1 MVTTRLNANSPPKEL
16 RGMALLTFVTRYLTD
31 TVGAIKDDLDAVTS
45 LPGNVV
51 QAGENVGKAATNL
64 VVSAVDNISGNG
76 KDGFIDD
83 YKGSIRNQEL
93 ALQNKIDDQ
102 LTTALD
108 NVAEN
113 PEQAQEA
120 LEALAKQALVADGLG
135 DEDVQVVIYNSDQM
149 SDEQNQAMVM
159 GQSESKANMNAFYDE
174 DSGTIYM
181 NAATMTGSN
190 SEIVATLANEL
201 SHYVDDKKGRA
212 FDDRRQTISS
222 TYEDN
227 ARDQIMGYSGEKVI
241 SQEESVQFQNKI
253 AMNDFSKANQDAGAV
268 VDVQPDIIVNWGDK
282 ELGRL
287 ETDLIDYSADIRS
300 GLQTYDDIDTAIMM
314 GAPGLALLDSPLPGP
329 ADAAALAVVGTSK
342 VIKAGVKGIIKYGDE
357 VADGVK
363 PLGKAGDDVVDGG
376 SDAYKTS
383 KASRKEVMREQG
395 IPTSQQPIYQAK
407 NNSGWEYRYEVKKP
421 GGGTEIKSVQ
431 QQTMDRSHPGVN
443 HWEAGSI
450 KKYNGTNIVK
460 NNSYGR
466 VRLDNNKSKANYINE

>member
-31 TVGAIKDDLDAVTS
+31 TVGAIKDDLDAVTG

-93 ALQNKIDDQ
+93 ALQNKINDE

-190 SEIVATLANEL
+190 SDIVATLANEL
-201 SHYVDDKKGRA
+201 SHYVDDKKGVHLM
-212 FDDRRQTISS
+212 T
-222 TYEDN
+222 
-227 ARDQIMGYSGEKVI
+227 
-241 SQEESVQFQNKI
+241 
-253 AMNDFSKANQDAGAV
+253 V
-268 VDVQPDIIVNWGDK
+268 VK
-282 ELGRL
+282 R
-287 ETDLIDYSADIRS
+287 Y
-300 GLQTYDDIDTAIMM
+300 
-314 GAPGLALLDSPLPGP
+314 LLRM
-329 ADAAALAVVGTSK
+329 
-342 VIKAGVKGIIKYGDE
+342 
-357 VADGVK
+357 
-363 PLGKAGDDVVDGG
+363 
-376 SDAYKTS
+376 KTMP
-383 KASRKEVMREQG
+383 V
-395 IPTSQQPIYQAK
+395 
-407 NNSGWEYRYEVKKP
+407 
-421 GGGTEIKSVQ
+421 
-431 QQTMDRSHPGVN
+431 
-443 HWEAGSI
+443 
-450 KKYNGTNIVK
+450 
-460 NNSYGR
+460 
-466 VRLDNNKSKANYINE
+466 NKSWVTVARKLYLKKNQYSYKIK